1 MLKAINALLAILAG
15 VGGGFAL
22 YLILNWLV
30 ERLPGRWEDRIK
42 PYIFIGPA
50 IVFVTIFLVYP
61 ALRTAYLSFF
71 DDDGEEFV
79 GLANYVDLLGES
91 SFLNALFNNVLWLI
105 VVPAGV
111 VVAGLI
117 VAVLA
122 DQLSTRG
129 ENTVKSFIFLPMAI
143 SFVGAS
149 TIWRFVYAFEPEGR
163 AQIGLLNAVWTFFGG
178 DPVAWIQT
186 DSFRL
191 NSFLLMV
198 IMIWLQTGFAMVL
211 LSAAIKNVP
220 TETVEAARIDGASEV
235 QTFFQ
240 VVVPQI
246 WSTVITVF
254 VTVLI
259 LTLKIFDIIYVM
271 TGGRFNTDVIG
282 NRFITELINFG
293 RDGRASAI
301 VVILLVAVIPVMIY
315 QVRQFRQMEATR

>member
-22 YLILNWLV
+22 YLVLNWLV
-30 ERLPGRWEDRIK
+30 ERLPGRWEDRLK

-50 IVFVTIFLVYP
+50 IVFVTAFLVYP

-71 DDDGEEFV
+71 DDEGEKFV
-79 GLANYVDLLGES
+79 GLANYVELLSES
-91 SFLNALFNNVLWLI
+91 DFLNALFNNLLWLI

-111 VVAGLI
+111 VIAGLI

-122 DQLSTRG
+122 DQLGTRS
-129 ENTVKSFIFLPMAI
+129 ENAVKSFIFLPMAI

-149 TIWRFVYAFEPEGR
+149 TIWRFVYAYQPEGR
-163 AQIGLLNAVWTFFGG
+163 PQIGLLNAVWTIFGAN
-178 DPVAWIQT
+178 PVAWIQIDT
-186 DSFRL
+186 ARL
-191 NSFLLMV
+191 NSLLLMV

-220 TETVEAARIDGASEV
+220 VETLEAARIDGASDV
-235 QTFFQ
+235 QIFFQ

-271 TGGRFNTDVIG
+271 TGGEFNTDVIG
-282 NRFITELINFG
+282 NRFITELINFNN
-293 RDGRASAI
+293 DGRASAI
-301 VVILLVAVIPVMIY
+301 VVMLLIAVIPVMVY
-315 QVRQFRQMEATR
+315 QVRQFRQMEDTR